1 MTLCTRCNTV
11 CRNRDDKLYR
21 DPSGDPAA
29 WSPTV
34 AGDHSQ
40 GGNGARLIAGDGW
53 GTHILSRH
61 LGRGQPNGDM
71 LATMYV
77 PRPSRSRSYLMISRH
92 RVPRSFAAS
101 SVAAADEYTD
111 ISQPL
116 SDQPTAVVRC
126 SGQKPSPAADP
137 IRVLLVIEMSLLRGA
152 LAAVLSS
159 EDDIEVVAGIA
170 GGERV
175 VPAAIRYRPDVAVLD
190 VDQGGSEAL
199 TAAQTL
205 HERLPGCRIVVL
217 ATAQRP
223 GLVRRALDVPVA
235 GAVDKDAQPRRL
247 LGTIRQ
253 VAKGKR
259 MIDPALAVAAIGV
272 AGSPLTP
279 RELTVLDLA
288 SGGASPSE
296 IAQRLFLS
304 RGTVCNYLS
313 RVMTKLDARTRI
325 DAIRI
330 AAEAGWI

>member
-1 MTLCTRCNTV
+1 
-11 CRNRDDKLYR
+11 
-21 DPSGDPAA
+21 
-29 WSPTV
+29 
-34 AGDHSQ
+34 
-40 GGNGARLIAGDGW
+40 
-53 GTHILSRH
+53 
-61 LGRGQPNGDM
+61 
-71 LATMYV
+71 
-77 PRPSRSRSYLMISRH
+77 MIPH
-92 RVPRSFAAS
+92 RVPGNVAAS
-101 SVAAADEYTD
+101 TVAADDEYTD
-111 ISQPL
+111 ISQRPGG
-116 SDQPTAVVRC
+116 QAAAVARC
-126 SGQKPSPAADP
+126 SSHKVSRGADP
-137 IRVLLVIEMSLLRGA
+137 IRVLLVIDMSLLRGA
-152 LAAVLSS
+152 LATVLSG
-159 EDDIEVVAGIA
+159 EEDIEVVGGMA
-170 GGERV
+170 GGERL
-175 VPAAIRYRPDVAVLD
+175 VPTAIRHRPDIAVLD
-190 VDQGGSEAL
+190 IDQGGSEAL

-205 HERLPGCRIVVL
+205 HERLPGCRLVVL

-247 LGTIRQ
+247 VATIRQ

-288 SGGASPSE
+288 SGGASPTE

-313 RVMTKLDARTRI
+313 RVMTKLEARTRI

>member
-1 MTLCTRCNTV
+1 VASDDYNTE
-11 CRNRDDKLYR
+11 NSNPAQKLG
-21 DPSGDPAA
+21 PV
-29 WSPTV
+29 T
-34 AGDHSQ
+34 
-40 GGNGARLIAGDGW
+40 
-53 GTHILSRH
+53 
-61 LGRGQPNGDM
+61 
-71 LATMYV
+71 
-77 PRPSRSRSYLMISRH
+77 
-92 RVPRSFAAS
+92 
-101 SVAAADEYTD
+101 
-111 ISQPL
+111 
-116 SDQPTAVVRC
+116 
-126 SGQKPSPAADP
+126 DP

-152 LAAVLSS
+152 LATVLSR
-159 EDDIEVVAGIA
+159 EDDIEVVGGIS

-175 VPAAIRYRPDVAVLD
+175 VPAAIRYRPDIAVLD
-190 VDQGGSEAL
+190 VDQGGSEML
-199 TAAQTL
+199 TMAQAL
-205 HERLPGCRIVVL
+205 HERVPECRVVAL

-247 LGTIRQ
+247 VTTIRQ

-259 MIDPALAVAAIGV
+259 TIDPSLAVAAIGV

-288 SGGASPSE
+288 SGGASPTE

-313 RVMTKLDARTRI
+313 RIMSKLEARTRI

>member
-1 MTLCTRCNTV
+1 
-11 CRNRDDKLYR
+11 
-21 DPSGDPAA
+21 
-29 WSPTV
+29 
-34 AGDHSQ
+34 
-40 GGNGARLIAGDGW
+40 
-53 GTHILSRH
+53 
-61 LGRGQPNGDM
+61 
-71 LATMYV
+71 
-77 PRPSRSRSYLMISRH
+77 MISQR
-92 RVPRSFAAS
+92 RVPRNLAAS
-101 SVAAADEYTD
+101 TIAADDEYTGF
-111 ISQPL
+111 SQPH
-116 SDQPTAVVRC
+116 SDQPTAMARYP
-126 SGQKPSPAADP
+126 GHIPSPAADP
-137 IRVLLVIEMSLLRGA
+137 IRVLLVIDMSLLRGA

-159 EDDIEVVAGIA
+159 EEDIEVVGGIA

-175 VPAAIRYRPDVAVLD
+175 VPTAIRHRPDIAILD

-205 HERLPGCRIVVL
+205 HERLPACRVVVL

-223 GLVRRALDVPVA
+223 GLVRRALDIPVA
-235 GAVDKDAQPRRL
+235 GAVDKDAQPKRL
-247 LGTIRQ
+247 LATIRQ
-253 VAKGKR
+253 VAQGKR

>member
-1 MTLCTRCNTV
+1 
-11 CRNRDDKLYR
+11 
-21 DPSGDPAA
+21 
-29 WSPTV
+29 
-34 AGDHSQ
+34 
-40 GGNGARLIAGDGW
+40 
-53 GTHILSRH
+53 
-61 LGRGQPNGDM
+61 
-71 LATMYV
+71 
-77 PRPSRSRSYLMISRH
+77 MISRH

-116 SDQPTAVVRC
+116 RDQPTAVARC

-152 LAAVLSS
+152 LAAVLSN
-159 EDDIEVVAGIA
+159 EEDIEVVAGIA

-175 VPAAIRYRPDVAVLD
+175 VPAAIRHRADVAVLD

-199 TAAQTL
+199 TAAQML
-205 HERLPGCRIVVL
+205 HERLPGCRVVVL